1 MGEKKLSLSGYYKP
15 FKKFLCLYTVL
26 YILANILLY
35 FCKLR
40 FRAWFSYFSLAII
53 SLGICICITVNIFKI
68 RKKVVRYI
76 LVTGFWVMYLFLS
89 VKSLLFLNLV
99 FGFERTA
106 MIDGTK
112 YSVVEI
118 DFLDTDKLYFEYK
131 NFLVSSSRLRIK
143 EFYTTGDEPMYT
155 EIYDEDGN
163 LVEEIYAEGG

>member
-1 MGEKKLSLSGYYKP
+1 MGEKKLSLSGFYKP
-15 FKKFLCLYTVL
+15 FKKFVCSYTVL

-40 FRAWFSYFSLAII
+40 FRAWFTYFSLAII

-76 LVTGFWVMYLFLS
+76 LMTGFLAIYLFLS
-89 VKSLLFLNLV
+89 VKSLPFLFLI
-99 FGFERTA
+99 FGFEGTA
-106 MIDGTK
+106 LIDGTK

-118 DFLDTDKLYFEYK
+118 DFLDTDKYYFEYK
-131 NFLVSSSRLRIK
+131 NFLVSSSRLRIQ
-143 EFYTTGDEPMYT
+143 EFYTTGDEPLST